1 MAAHPGIAAFEPSY
15 PRTGKS
21 TLAWAHD
28 TGADLAKA
36 ANFTILRQNPYTVD
50 ARRLNE
56 IEVIGTVYGGRWFPA
71 ATS

>member
-1 MAAHPGIAAFEPSY
+1 MNP
-15 PRTGKS
+15 

-56 IEVIGTVYGGRWFPA
+56 IEVIGTVYGGRRFSA
-71 ATS
+71 VTS